1 MTRRLYDENV
11 RLREF
16 TATVRACWRQ
26 GDIWAVTLDQ
36 TAFFPEGGGQG
47 ADHGAL
53 GDARVLDARERDGEV
68 VHLTD
73 RPLTVG
79 ESVIGRVDSVRR
91 MDMMQQHTGD
101 HIFSGIVHRL
111 YGYDNVGFHI
121 GTEAMTMDFN
131 GPLSDE
137 DVRRVELL
145 ANEVVWADL
154 PVRCWVPE
162 KEELAGMTYR
172 SKKAIDGDLRI
183 VHIEGVDT
191 TACCGTHV
199 EHTGS
204 VGIIKVIGAIKY
216 KGGVRVSVLCG
227 RRALEEINEISAQA
241 KSAAVAL
248 SCKPAELN
256 AAVERVL
263 AERDAL
269 RANADALA
277 LRVFEGVA
285 QREAPNA
292 VRVAACDV
300 LPAAMARKA
309 AGRLA
314 EGARIAL
321 VLTPKESGW
330 NFALC
335 SETEDVRP
343 VCRALTSQFGG
354 KGGGPRDM
362 AQGVLSGGD
371 ETEIRAAL
379 EELLG

>member
-1 MTRRLYDENV
+1 MTRRLYDEDV

-26 GDIWAVTLDQ
+26 GDGWAVTLDR

-47 ADHGAL
+47 ADHGTL
-53 GDARVLDARERDGEV
+53 GDAIVLDAKERDGEV

-73 RPLTVG
+73 RPLEVG
-79 ESVIGRVDSVRR
+79 QSVAGRIDGVRR

-101 HIFSGIVHRL
+101 HIFSGIVHKL

-162 KEELAGMTYR
+162 KEALAGMTYR

-183 VHIEGVDT
+183 VQIEGVDT

-204 VGIIKVIGAIKY
+204 VGIIKVIGAMKY
-216 KGGVRVSVLCG
+216 KGGVRVSMLCG
-227 RRALEEINEISAQA
+227 RRALEEINGIFAQA
-241 KSAAVAL
+241 KGAAVAL
-248 SCKPAELN
+248 SCKPAELT

-269 RANADALA
+269 RANTDALA
-277 LRVFEGVA
+277 LRVFEGMA
-285 QREAPNA
+285 QRETLNA

-314 EGARIAL
+314 EGARVAL
-321 VLTPKESGW
+321 VLTPKDAGW

-343 VCRALTSQFGG
+343 VCRALTSRFGG

-371 ETEIRAAL
+371 EAEIRAAL
-379 EELLG
+379 EELMG